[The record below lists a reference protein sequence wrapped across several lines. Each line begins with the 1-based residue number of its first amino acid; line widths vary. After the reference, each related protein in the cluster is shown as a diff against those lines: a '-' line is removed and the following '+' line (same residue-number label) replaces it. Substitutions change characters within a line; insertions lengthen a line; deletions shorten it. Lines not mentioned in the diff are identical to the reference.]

1 MMREEFLNVYNGVAK
16 PLVRGLLASL
26 GKSAE
31 YEHSFRDLQ
40 LNEEGRPTKTPP
52 APPA

>member
-1 MMREEFLNVYNGVAK
+1 MMREEFLSVYNGVAK
-16 PLVRGLLASL
+16 PLVRGLASL
-26 GKSAE
+26 GKNTE

-40 LNEEGRPTKTPP
+40 VNEEGRSTKTPP